1 MSQLRN
7 LTAVFIL
14 VTISACGLLN
24 SRLAQA
30 AGPIVIA
37 VAGPMSGDLAR
48 FGTQM
53 QQGAERAVSEINA
66 HGGVLGRPLKLV
78 VEDDRCQRDHATAV
92 AEDAADD
99 GAVFVAGHFCSGAS
113 IPASEVY
120 HQHDILMITPASS
133 NPRLTDDAASKGW
146 RMVFRVYGRDDGQ
159 AEFAGAEIARKFA
172 GKKVAIIGDQST
184 SGGMILS
191 AVRRS
196 MTQAGL
202 QPVLV
207 DTVAA
212 NQPNYSDL
220 IQELKTKGIQVLYY
234 AGDSQGAADIVKEAR
249 AEGLSLQLLGSDA
262 FFSNDFLRAAG
273 TAGENTMFTAETD
286 ANPSAPANETHDAA
300 VRTYA
305 AVQLWAAAVA
315 KAGTTDA
322 NKVAEVLHAGSWN
335 TVLGPLSFDAKGDLV
350 KPDYA
355 WYLVKDGR
363 IRELP
368 N

>member
-1 MSQLRN
+1 M
-7 LTAVFIL
+7 
-14 VTISACGLLN
+14 
-24 SRLAQA
+24 AQA
-30 AGPIVIA
+30 ASPIVIA
-37 VAGPMSGDLAR
+37 VAGPMSDDLAR

-53 QQGAERAVSEINA
+53 KEGAERAVTEINA

-99 GAVFVAGHFCSGAS
+99 GAVFVVGHFCSGSS

-120 HQHDILMITPASS
+120 HEHNILMITPASS

-146 RMVFRVYGRDDGQ
+146 RTVFRVYGRDDRQ

-184 SGGMILS
+184 SGGMLLS

-202 QPVLV
+202 QPALV

-212 NQPNYSDL
+212 DQPNYADL
-220 IQELKTKGIQVLYY
+220 IHQLKIKGIQVLYY
-234 AGDSQGAADIVKEAR
+234 AGDSQAAGEIIKEAR

-262 FFSNDFLRAAG
+262 FYTDDFLRAAG
-273 TAGENTMFTAETD
+273 PAAEGTMFTAEAD
-286 ANPSAPANETHDAA
+286 ANPSAPANETHDSA
-300 VRTYA
+300 VRSYA

-322 NKVAEVLHAGSWN
+322 NKVADVLRAGSWN
-335 TVLGPLSFDAKGDLV
+335 TVLGPVSFDAKGDPV

-355 WYLVKDGR
+355 WYLVKQHK
-363 IRELP
+363 ISEMTH
-368 N
+368 

>member
-14 VTISACGLLN
+14 TAISACGLLN
-24 SRLAQA
+24 SRPAQA

-37 VAGPMSGDLAR
+37 VAGPMSGELGR

-78 VEDDRCQRDHATAV
+78 VEDDRCQRDHAAAV
-92 AEDAADD
+92 AEDAADE
-99 GAVFVAGHFCSGAS
+99 GVVFVAGHFCSGAS

-120 HQHDILMITPASS
+120 HQHNILMVTPASS
-133 NPRLTDDAASKGW
+133 NPRLTDDAAAKGW
-146 RMVFRVYGRDDGQ
+146 RMVFRVYGRDDRQ
-159 AEFAGAEIARKFA
+159 AEFAGSEIARKFA

-184 SGGMILS
+184 SGGTLLS

-196 MTQAGL
+196 MTEAGL
-202 QPVLV
+202 QPALV

-220 IQELKTKGIQVLYY
+220 IHELKTKEIQVLYY
-234 AGDSQGAADIVKEAR
+234 AGDPQGAAEIVKEAR
-249 AEGLSLQLLGSDA
+249 AEGLSLQLLGSD
-262 FFSNDFLRAAG
+262 FFYTNDFLRAAG
-273 TAGENTMFTAETD
+273 AAADGTMFTAERD
-286 ANPSAPANETHDAA
+286 ANPSAPANETHDAG

-322 NKVAEVLHAGSWN
+322 NKVAEVLRAGSWN
-335 TVLGPLSFDAKGDLV
+335 TVLGPLSFDAKGDPV

-355 WYLVKDGR
+355 WYLVKNGS
-363 IRELP
+363 IRQVP